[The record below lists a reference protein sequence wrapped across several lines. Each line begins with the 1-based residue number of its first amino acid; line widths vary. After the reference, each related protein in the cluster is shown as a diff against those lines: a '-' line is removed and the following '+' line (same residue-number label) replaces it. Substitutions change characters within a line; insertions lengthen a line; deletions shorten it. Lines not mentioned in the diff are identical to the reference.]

1 MSTKTDLSTKTPAL
15 DWLKWLVVVV
25 IVVGAII
32 ANSYFKEYSI
42 LYRVLGIILAAVV
55 AGVIAKTTTT
65 GESVWLTLKASYAE
79 IRKVVWP
86 TKQETNQTTLIV
98 LVLVV
103 IASLILWGLD
113 SLLGALFGLII
124 G

>member
-1 MSTKTDLSTKTPAL
+1 MSTKTDISTKSPAL

-25 IVVGAII
+25 IIVGAII
-32 ANSYFKEYSI
+32 ANSLYGDEPA
-42 LYRVLGIILAAVV
+42 LYRVLGIIFLVGV
-55 AGVIAKTTTT
+55 AGWVAKATAK

>member
-1 MSTKTDLSTKTPAL
+1 MVKGTYDLEEQPTQITEWIKDEA
-15 DWLKWLVVVV
+15 
-25 IVVGAII
+25 
-32 ANSYFKEYSI
+32 
-42 LYRVLGIILAAVV
+42 
-55 AGVIAKTTTT
+55 
-65 GESVWLTLKASYAE
+65 
-79 IRKVVWP
+79 P